1 MYSGGTVATKQ
12 SKTLTYAELGKVLEA
27 EHAHAAAAKVQS
39 VENFAKVD

>member
-27 EHAHAAAAKVQS
+27 EHAAAAKVQS
-39 VENFAKVD
+39 VKSFAKVD